1 MLTSLHGSPILK
13 QVQAGFYP
21 KSGNSARLQ
30 TARAEI
36 LSGVVRGVAVYE
48 SLREKRSKGVKL
60 SHAPAR
66 APSLHYSGPIWTSPV
81 PPLCANS
88 RIPHRS
94 KTVHLFDNFVVQ
106 CELPG
111 HHCRSRKRRYLSY
124 RFLFT

>member
-1 MLTSLHGSPILK
+1 MVRPILK

-30 TARAEI
+30 TAMAEI
-36 LSGVVRGVAVYE
+36 LSDVARGVAVYE
-48 SLREKRSKGVKL
+48 SLREKRSTGVKL

-66 APSLHYSGPIWTSPV
+66 APSLHCPGPIWTSPV
-81 PPLCANS
+81 PLLCANS

-94 KTVHLFDNFVVQ
+94 KMVHLFDNFVVQ
-106 CELPG
+106 RELPG
-111 HHCRSRKRRYLSY
+111 RHCRCQKRCYLSH